1 MLKYPDVFVFKSGSL
16 THLGGNCAPVLH
28 LPLQSKPF
36 PPPSQKSFEQRKE
49 MTFDRRLANIAA
61 PVVRGIYCPS
71 QNVVK
76 KALNEITVNSQ
87 G

>member
-1 MLKYPDVFVFKSGSL
+1 VFVFK
-16 THLGGNCAPVLH
+16 LGFFNALAWGEIVPQSLH
-28 LPLQSKPF
+28 LPLQPKPF

-61 PVVRGIYCPS
+61 PVIRGLYCPS
-71 QNVVK
+71 SQNLAK
-76 KALNEITVNSQ
+76 KALHEITVNSQ